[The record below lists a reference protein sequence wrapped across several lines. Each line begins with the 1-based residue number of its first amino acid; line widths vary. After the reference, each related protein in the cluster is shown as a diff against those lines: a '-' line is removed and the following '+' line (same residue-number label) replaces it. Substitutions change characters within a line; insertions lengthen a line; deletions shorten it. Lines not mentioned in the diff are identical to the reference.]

1 MNEDQHRDDPDDGD
15 DQARGA
21 EAATAGV
28 QLGRSLADQEMVWST
43 AHWGDAE
50 STLPELDG
58 ALMQLLLENIHT
70 RVAVVDQQRRYTY
83 ANRETL
89 RFMGLTP
96 GQVIGRHMSEVLD
109 AGVYAGLV
117 PLFDRAFAGE
127 SLHRRGWVDYARQGR
142 RFREQWYVPYRPRD
156 GNPEGAV
163 QAVVVCGLDLTE
175 LRLGEQELAR
185 KQVQLRTSEALK
197 SAIFDHALA
206 ALVSTDAVGRIVE
219 FNPSAETMFGHAR
232 ADVIGRLVSEVIVP
246 PRYREAHEQGMRR
259 MAQGEPARVV
269 GKRLEMHAL
278 RADGSEF
285 PMEMVLGRTDA
296 EGTVFYTASIADL
309 SERFEAARQI
319 ERQREALRQGEK
331 LTVMGSLLA
340 GVAHEL
346 NNPLAIVMGRASLLE
361 DKCEDLPE
369 LRQDA
374 RRMREAA
381 ERCGRIVQTFLN
393 MARNR
398 PAARGPVALSGIARA
413 AAEMLQYGYRS
424 HGVAL
429 ELLLD
434 GALPDVNADGDQIGQ
449 VVMNLLVNAQ
459 QALAGVQG
467 ERRVRVQTGLEPRRA
482 NREPRVWLR
491 VEDNGC
497 GVPADA
503 RDRVFEPFFTT
514 KAEGMGTGL
523 GLAVSRS
530 IAREHGGELTL
541 EPASP
546 QGGASFRLSLPIS
559 GMAEADTVPS
569 ALPSADTPTHAR
581 VLVVDDEPELA
592 DLLRE
597 MLESAG
603 YEVATAESGAV
614 ALALLAEARFDAV
627 VSDLRMPDMDG
638 AQLWQEISAQAPV
651 LGRRMLFVTGDTL
664 SPDAAEFLR
673 RSRCPALDKP
683 FSKAALLA
691 GVAELLG

>member
-1 MNEDQHRDDPDDGD
+1 M
-15 DQARGA
+15 
-21 EAATAGV
+21 AAKAGT
-28 QLGRSLADQEMVWST
+28 QLGQALADQEMVWST

-70 RVAVVDQQRRYTY
+70 RVAVVDRERRYTY

-89 RFMGLTP
+89 RFMGLTQD
-96 GQVIGRHMSEVLD
+96 QVIGRHMSEVLD

-142 RFREQWYVPYRPRD
+142 RFREQWYVPYRPRGAAD
-156 GNPEGAV
+156 GTV

-185 KQVQLRTSEALK
+185 KQAQLRTSEALK

-206 ALVSTDAVGRIVE
+206 ALVSTDAMGRIVE
-219 FNPSAETMFGHAR
+219 FNPSAEAMFGHVR
-232 ADVIGRLVSEVIVP
+232 ADVIGRPVSEVIVP

-259 MAQGEPARVV
+259 MAEGGPARVV

-374 RRMREAA
+374 KRMREAA

-393 MARNR
+393 MARSR

-434 GALPDVNADGDQIGQ
+434 EALPDVNADGDQIGQ

-459 QALAGVQG
+459 QALAGVPG

-491 VEDNGC
+491 VEDNGG
-497 GVPADA
+497 GVPAEA

-541 EPASP
+541 EPTST

-569 ALPSADTPTHAR
+569 ALPPTDTPTHAR
-581 VLVVDDEPELA
+581 VLVVDDEAELA
-592 DLLRE
+592 DLIRE
-597 MLESAG
+597 MLEGAG

-638 AQLWQEISAQAPV
+638 AELWREISAQAPS
-651 LGRRMLFVTGDTL
+651 LGRRVLFVTGDTL
-664 SPDAAEFLR
+664 SPGAAEFLR
-673 RSRCPALDKP
+673 QSRCPALDKP

-691 GVAELLG
+691 SVAELLG